1 MPTVV
6 ILIYIINLILI
17 IASLIN
23 VIKATKYIEKR
34 NDQLK
39 ELIKAKE
46 ANTELRFE
54 NYEYQDTLNAIEKI
68 IFQKGQGSIVD
79 RFDKIKDVIQST
91 NKNNI

>member
-1 MPTVV
+1 MKIVV

-23 VIKATKYIEKR
+23 VIRANKYIDTR
-34 NDQLK
+34 NKQLK
-39 ELIKAKE
+39 ELIDARE
-46 ANTELRFE
+46 ANNELRFE
-54 NYEYQDTLNAIEKI
+54 NYEYQYKFEKIEKT

>member
-1 MPTVV
+1 MKIVV

-23 VIKATKYIEKR
+23 VIIANRCLKTR
-34 NDQLK
+34 NEQLK
-39 ELIKAKE
+39 ELIDARE
-46 ANTELRFE
+46 ANNELRFE

-79 RFDKIKDVIQST
+79 RFDKIKDVIQSA

>member
-1 MPTVV
+1 MKIVV

-23 VIKATKYIEKR
+23 VIRANKYIDTR
-34 NDQLK
+34 NKQLK
-39 ELIKAKE
+39 ELIDARE
-46 ANTELRFE
+46 ANNELRFE

-68 IFQKGQGSIVD
+68 IFQKGQGSLAD
-79 RFDKIKDVIQST
+79 RFDKIKDVIQSS

>member
-1 MPTVV
+1 MQIVV

-23 VIKATKYIEKR
+23 VIRANQYIDTR
-34 NDQLK
+34 NKQLK
-39 ELIKAKE
+39 ELIDARE
-46 ANTELRFE
+46 ANNELRFE

-68 IFQKGQGSIVD
+68 IFQKGQGSLVD
-79 RFDKIKDVIQST
+79 RFDKIKDVIQSA

>member
-23 VIKATKYIEKR
+23 VIRANQYIDTR
-34 NDQLK
+34 NKQLK
-39 ELIKAKE
+39 ELIDARE
-46 ANTELRFE
+46 ANNELRFE

-79 RFDKIKDVIQST
+79 RFDKIKDVIQSA